1 MAIDAS
7 VLGTAGGQEAF
18 TDNGIEIWYYEAPE
32 VKSLSING
40 SPKNQQ
46 KTVFIATNFKWD
58 VNDYEKFRSY
68 GNFTCRFSSKDG
80 SRSVVTKA
88 RMEYYPLGSGLAG
101 SKPTH
106 IRCNTPVWPVSED
119 AKLDISING

>member
-80 SRSVVTKA
+80 SRSVVTKG
-88 RMEYYPLGSGLAG
+88 RMECSDIVHYRDRSVPDLTS
-101 SKPTH
+101 SKFY
-106 IRCNTPVWPVSED
+106 
-119 AKLDISING
+119 L